1 MSNKLVKAIKNPRL
15 VFKKIRSFFLDF
27 RTNHYL
33 KNSVHL
39 KNDLHIV
46 FICQCESIFS
56 KCESLF
62 LELVNRNIK
71 TTLYVVQDDNS
82 SLPYKKKKLDNH
94 QTIFEKKYPK
104 YVVKYENKSLK
115 DIKPSLVIYTRPYDY
130 YLPKEIRS
138 YNVLKYAKTAS
149 MTYHYSLT
157 DVYHFYHDIF
167 KSSSIFIADREY
179 AKEYFDKRRQKYV
192 TKGFQKS
199 IYAGFPGFDNIY
211 QGNNESFF
219 DEGEKRFNV
228 IWTPRWSTDAELGGS
243 SFFDLYKDL
252 FDLMINN
259 DDYKFI
265 FRPHPLLFS
274 NFVKSKRLTKEEA
287 DEIIRRFKDS
297 NNALYD
303 SGADYFANFKKSD
316 VLISDFSSIV
326 PEYFLS
332 GHPFIYFLKDNNYEI
347 LSSELKKMV
356 DCNYVARN
364 FEEVKECLSLIRN
377 QDPKKEARMSYL
389 KEFSSNNSNS
399 SKRIVD
405 ALLKEFS

>member
-1 MSNKLVKAIKNPRL
+1 
-15 VFKKIRSFFLDF
+15 
-27 RTNHYL
+27 
-33 KNSVHL
+33 
-39 KNDLHIV
+39 
-46 FICQCESIFS
+46 
-56 KCESLF
+56 
-62 LELVNRNIK
+62 
-71 TTLYVVQDDNS
+71 
-82 SLPYKKKKLDNH
+82 
-94 QTIFEKKYPK
+94 
-104 YVVKYENKSLK
+104 
-115 DIKPSLVIYTRPYDY
+115 
-130 YLPKEIRS
+130 
-138 YNVLKYAKTAS
+138 
-149 MTYHYSLT
+149 
-157 DVYHFYHDIF
+157 
-167 KSSSIFIADREY
+167 
-179 AKEYFDKRRQKYV
+179 
-192 TKGFQKS
+192 
-199 IYAGFPGFDNIY
+199 
-211 QGNNESFF
+211 
-219 DEGEKRFNV
+219 
-228 IWTPRWSTDAELGGS
+228 
-243 SFFDLYKDL
+243 
-252 FDLMINN
+252 MINN

-303 SGADYFANFKKSD
+303 AGADYFANFKKSD

-364 FEEVKECLSLIRN
+364 FKEVKECLSLIRN

-405 ALLKEFS
+405 ALLKELS